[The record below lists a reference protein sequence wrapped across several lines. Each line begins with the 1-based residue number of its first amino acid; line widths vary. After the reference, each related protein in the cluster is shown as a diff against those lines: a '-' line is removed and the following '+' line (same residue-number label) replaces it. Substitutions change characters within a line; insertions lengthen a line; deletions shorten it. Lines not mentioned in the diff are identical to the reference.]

1 MSFGTEDQVERKK
14 RRLNASIEVSETLAK
29 WRSEKVLNDSR
40 KAEFG
45 TKKNQK
51 PKGSR
56 RGCMKGKGGPENS
69 SCRYRGVRQRVWG
82 KWVAEIRKPCSS
94 ELEISGNK
102 VKRLW
107 LGTFSTAIEAAQAY
121 DEAARVLYGASAT
134 LNFPDSVS
142 VSTSSSV
149 CGSSSER
156 NVNSVVRHYVDS
168 LPECDDDSEPN
179 FKESHKKNMVK
190 GAIKEGI
197 DDLEGKVISN
207 RKPCSIADV
216 ESAVQ
221 EEQNEATSARD
232 WKEGLVKSMEIVT
245 LDQSS
250 PDCDQRPSENLPSP
264 DMLCGNWRQQEAGSL
279 DLDDA
284 TGLIN
289 FNEDSIDFGDLTNL
303 INFEEAFFNFDD
315 FADLSDL
322 IGTQTPKNC

>member
-1 MSFGTEDQVERKK
+1 MSFGNEDQVERKK
-14 RRLNASIEVSETLAK
+14 RRLNANIEVSKTLAK

-69 SCRYRGVRQRVWG
+69 SCSYRGVRQRVWG

-107 LGTFSTAIEAAQAY
+107 LGTFSTAIEAARAY
-121 DEAARVLYGASAT
+121 DEAARVLYGASAI
-134 LNFPDSVS
+134 LNFPDSGS
-142 VSTSSSV
+142 VSTGSSV
-149 CGSSSER
+149 FGSSEK
-156 NVNSVVRHYVDS
+156 NVDSAIRHYVNS
-168 LPECDDDSEPN
+168 LPKCGDESEPN
-179 FKESHKKNMVK
+179 FMESHRKNMVK
-190 GAIKEGI
+190 NAIQEGI
-197 DDLEGKVISN
+197 HDLEGKVRSN
-207 RKPCSIADV
+207 RKPCNIADV
-216 ESAVQ
+216 ENAVQ
-221 EEQNEATSARD
+221 EEQNGATSARG

-245 LDQSS
+245 RDQSCH
-250 PDCDQRPSENLPSP
+250 DCDQRPSEELSSP
-264 DMLCGNWRQQEAGSL
+264 DMLCGNWQKQEAGSL

-303 INFEEAFFNFDD
+303 INFEEALFNFDD